1 MRFTM
6 SGSES
11 LVEGSI
17 SHHIF
22 RLSGVMILGFL
33 AMTLVHLVEI
43 FYLGIVGLDAL
54 AAIAFSFPV
63 TMSLSAFI
71 RGIGIGASSIVARS
85 NGEENIEIAAITTTH
100 GYLMAL
106 AITFILALLGNPG
119 ANSIYQLLGARG
131 EVLALAT
138 AYTQIWF
145 LGYPLLGVAMVA
157 NGIIRSFGNARYPLL
172 IMTSAP
178 LVQVIVAPFLIF
190 GLMGFPELGL
200 LGAAWSSVCG
210 AVVMFLIAS
219 YWLIKEKLFRAE
231 FKSISVSCWNILH
244 VGIPAAAT
252 NLIQP
257 VGMGVTTWLLAGYG
271 ITIVAGFGVA
281 SRIESVVAMV
291 TIGFATSIVPI
302 VGQNWGAR
310 HFDRVHDALRTCYIA
325 CHGWGLFSA
334 IIMWIAAP
342 FFVRLISDDPDILT
356 SAVEFLFIVPISLG
370 FLGMINVATHS
381 FNALRKPG
389 PALILSLARLFIIYV
404 PLALLLSNWLGYTG
418 VFFATALSSIL
429 VGILAWLWN
438 NHVLETERKALTA

>member
-1 MRFTM
+1 M

-17 SHHIF
+17 ARHIF

-63 TMSLSAFI
+63 TMSLTAFI
-71 RGIGIGASSIVARS
+71 RGIGVGASSIVARA
-85 NGEENIEIAAITTTH
+85 NGEANIEVAAITTTH

-106 AITFILALLGNPG
+106 VITLILAFLGG
-119 ANSIYQLLGARG
+119 FCSQAIYHLLGARG
-131 EVLALAT
+131 EILALAT
-138 AYTQIWF
+138 AYTEIWF
-145 LGYPLLGVAMVA
+145 IGYPLVGVAMVV
-157 NGIIRSFGNARYPLL
+157 NGIIRSFGNASYPLL

-190 GLMGFPELGL
+190 GLLGFPELGL

-210 AVVMFLIAS
+210 AIVMFIIAS

-231 FKSISVSCWNILH
+231 FKSLGVSCWNILH

-257 VGMGVTTWLLAGYG
+257 FSAGITTWLLAGYSM
-271 ITIVAGFGVA
+271 TIVAGFGVA
-281 SRIESVVAMV
+281 SRIDSVVAMV

-302 VGQNWGAR
+302 VGQNWGTR

-342 FFVRLISDDPDILT
+342 FFVGLISDDPDILT

-370 FLGMINVATHS
+370 FLGMINIATHS

-404 PLALLLSNWLGYTG
+404 PLALLLGHWLGYVG
-418 VFFATALSSIL
+418 VFIATSLSSIM

-438 NHVLETERKALTA
+438 NHVLKEEQTALSA

>member
-1 MRFTM
+1 M

-106 AITFILALLGNPG
+106 AITFILALLGNLG

-302 VGQNWGAR
+302 VGQNWSAR

-404 PLALLLSNWLGYTG
+404 PLALILSKWLGYTG

>member
-1 MRFTM
+1 M

>member
-1 MRFTM
+1 M

-85 NGEENIEIAAITTTH
+85 NGEANIEIAAMTTTH

-106 AITFILALLGNPG
+106 AITFILALTGNVC
-119 ANSIYQLLGARG
+119 ANSIYHLLGARG

-210 AVVMFLIAS
+210 AIVMFLIAS
-219 YWLIKEKLFRAE
+219 YWLISEKLFRAE
-231 FKSISVSCWNILH
+231 FKSIGVSCWNILH

-257 VGMGVTTWLLAGYG
+257 FGMGVTTWLLAGYG

-342 FFVRLISDDPDILT
+342 FFVRLISDDPDILA
-356 SAVEFLFIVPISLG
+356 SAVDFLFIVPISLG

-389 PALILSLARLFIIYV
+389 PALILSLARLYIIYV
-404 PLALLLSNWLGYTG
+404 PLALMLSNWLGYTG
-418 VFFATALSSIL
+418 VFIATALSSIL

-438 NHVLETERKALTA
+438 NHVLETERKTLTT